1 MTWNG
6 HKIPAYITG
15 AVAVLGAAGGLI
27 WWTAHQE
34 GRIAAT
40 EVSIARVEQAQ
51 KSMDTPLGAR
61 VAVLS
66 ERVTLFNEQ
75 LTTNKELAEKIVRQ
89 QEENTRILNE
99 IKSSIKKP

>member
-6 HKIPAYITG
+6 HKIPAYAAG
-15 AVAVLGAAGGLI
+15 AVAVLGAAGGLV

-34 GRIAAT
+34 GRISAA
-40 EVSIARVEQAQ
+40 ELAISRVEQRQ
-51 KSMDTPLGAR
+51 QSMDTPLGAR

-75 LTTNKELAEKIVRQ
+75 LTTNKELAEKIVKQ
-89 QEENTRILNE
+89 QETITQTLNE
-99 IKSSIKKP
+99 IKKNVEKR